1 LDWITPTV
9 FFPLAW
15 GFVLLIASQSKWGEN
30 NASRLALVGTLITLV
45 FSIGLLAEY
54 GLQPLNWKFGS
65 FSEYVSYHWLPQLG
79 INLSFGV
86 DGISV
91 PLVLLTT
98 ITMVVVVLSSSRVI
112 EHRKALYYSLIMI
125 SEAGVLGVFTSLD
138 LFVFYIF
145 WELVLI
151 PMFFLIGIWGGPRR
165 VYSAYKFLIYTHVGS
180 VAMLVGFFIAYFS
193 TGGVSFNLMF
203 IAQQLTSPSFPEYLK
218 VAVFTALVLGFLVKM
233 PVFPFHTW
241 LPDAHVEAPSPVS
254 VVLASLLLKMG
265 GYGMIRLAFEMIP
278 SVAQR
283 YAYPIMVL
291 GIVSAVYAALV
302 AYRQDDVKRMV
313 AFSSISHMGFVLVG
327 VATLTSIGIV
337 GSVFQMFSHG
347 IIVGS
352 LFLLSGFVGET
363 AGTRQISRLGG
374 LAKLI
379 PRLGGLM
386 TFTSLASVGLPGLS
400 GFVAEF
406 MILTAAFSHG
416 FAVGISFAAVL
427 ALSAGYYMWML
438 QRMVFSKTKQIET
451 HGDLSGSE
459 LVGLAVFSAIIII
472 LGVYPYLLT
481 SYISPTAGL
490 IVHTT
495 GW

>member
-1 LDWITPTV
+1 MDWLTPTV

-15 GFVLLIASQSKWGEN
+15 GFIILVASQSNWGER
-30 NASRLALVGTLITLV
+30 NAWRLALVGTLITLALSLGILV
-45 FSIGLLAEY
+45 EY
-54 GLQPLNWKFGS
+54 GLHTLSWSFGS
-65 FSEYVSYHWLPQLG
+65 FSEYVSYKWLPQLG

-98 ITMVVVVLSSSRVI
+98 ITSIVVVLSSSKVI
-112 EHRKALYYSLIMI
+112 EHRRALYYSLIMI

-145 WELVLI
+145 WELVLV
-151 PMFFLIGIWGGPRR
+151 PMFFLIGIWGGPRK

-180 VAMLVGFFIAYFS
+180 VSMLVGIFIAYFS

-203 IAQQLTSPSFPEYLK
+203 IAQHLTNPSFPEYLK
-218 VAVFTALVLGFLVKM
+218 VAVFTALVLGFLIKM

-254 VVLASLLLKMG
+254 VLLASLLLKMG

-278 SVAQR
+278 QVAKL
-283 YAYPIMVL
+283 YAYPIMIL
-291 GIVSAVYAALV
+291 GVVSAVYGALV

-363 AGTRQISRLGG
+363 AGTRRISQLSG

-379 PRLGGLM
+379 PKLGGLM

-406 MILTAAFSHG
+406 MILTAAFTHG
-416 FAVGISFAAVL
+416 FGVGISLIVVL

-438 QRMVFSKTKQIET
+438 QRMVFSKPSPTQT
-451 HGDLSGSE
+451 HGDLSGPE
-459 LVGLAVFSAIIII
+459 LVGLAVFSALIIL

-481 SYISPTAGL
+481 HYISPTAGL
-490 IVHTT
+490 IVRTT

>member
-1 LDWITPTV
+1 VNWIVPTV

-15 GFVLLIASQSKWGEN
+15 GFILLGASQSKWGEH
-30 NASRLALVGTLITLV
+30 NAGTLALVGALVTL
-45 FSIGLLAEY
+45 LLSVGVVADY
-54 GLQPLNWKFGS
+54 GLRILDWTFGS
-65 FSEYVSYHWLPQLG
+65 FSEYVSYRWLPQLG

-91 PLVLLTT
+91 PLVILTT
-98 ITMVVVVLSSSRVI
+98 ITMVVVVLSSMKVI
-112 EHRKALYYSLIMI
+112 ENRKALYYSLIMI
-125 SEAGVLGVFTSLD
+125 SEAGVIGVFTSVD

-180 VAMLVGFFIAYFS
+180 VAMLVGIFIAYFS
-193 TGGVSFNLMF
+193 TGGVSFNLMY
-203 IAQQLTSPSFPEYLK
+203 ISQHLTSPSFPEYLK
-218 VAVFTALVLGFLVKM
+218 VAVFTALVLGFLIKM

-278 SVAQR
+278 TVAQH
-283 YAYPIMVL
+283 YAYPIMIL
-291 GIVSAVYAALV
+291 GVISAVYAALV

-327 VATLTSIGIV
+327 VATLTAIGIV

-363 AGTRQISRLGG
+363 TGTRQISKLGG
-374 LAKLI
+374 LAKYI

-406 MILTAAFSHG
+406 MILTAAFTHG
-416 FAVGISFAAVL
+416 FGVGISLAAVL

-438 QRMVFSKTKQIET
+438 QRMVFSKPKQVDT
-451 HGDLSGSE
+451 HGDLSGTE
-459 LVGLAVFSAIIII
+459 LIGLAIFSAIIIV

-481 SYISPTAGL
+481 VYISPTASHIIHL
-490 IVHTT
+490 T